1 MATNQTVAAARTEPA
16 PQPQSGKR
24 FRILVCIDGTDESY
38 RALRYAARVGGG
50 NDADLV
56 VVNVRPPAEAGRLAG
71 FKERTADQGL
81 LHWSLEIPGVR
92 HLRKAR
98 DLLLEWHTFES
109 QGWREEIGHIDVKGD
124 ELGDNKIVYANDAG
138 KQVVLKLKVASD
150 VAAGILQQW
159 DIGHY
164 DLIILGASRK
174 ERSLAKSVWDPPV
187 ADRIAWRAPCSVL
200 VASALE
206 EGHGHLICTDGSE
219 RAMTAVRRDAL
230 VASRCNCAISLI
242 AVAPDEAGLAAA
254 KEHVE
259 SAARM
264 LAGLGI
270 PVLNKF
276 TPVGAPAEEIIQAGQ
291 DFSVI
296 VLADSG
302 KRGFRRFV
310 RGSVAQTVLR
320 DAHHSVMVVR

>member
-1 MATNQTVAAARTEPA
+1 MGTTLSAAAASDPA
-16 PQPQSGKR
+16 AQTDKR

-38 RALRYAARVGGG
+38 RALRYAARIGGG

-56 VVNVRPPAEAGRLAG
+56 VVNIRPPDEAGRLAG
-71 FKERTADQGL
+71 FKDRSSDQGL
-81 LHWSLEIPGVR
+81 LHWGLEIPGVR
-92 HLRKAR
+92 HLNKAR
-98 DLLLEWHTFES
+98 DLLLDLHAVDS
-109 QGWREEIGHIDVKGD
+109 QGWQEEIGHIDVKGD
-124 ELGDNKIVYANDAG
+124 ELGDNKVVYTNSAG
-138 KQVVLKLKVASD
+138 KKVVLKLKVASD

-200 VASALE
+200 VASAIE

-219 RAMTAVRRDAL
+219 RAMTTVRQDAL

-242 AVAPDEAGLAAA
+242 SVAPDEASLGAA
-254 KEHVE
+254 KENVE
-259 SAARM
+259 NATRM

-270 PVLNKF
+270 PVLNQF
-276 TPVGAPAEEIIQAGQ
+276 TPVGTPAEEIIQAGQ

-296 VLADSG
+296 VLSDSG

-310 RGSVAQTVLR
+310 KGSVAQTVLR
-320 DAHHSVMVVR
+320 DARHSVMIVR

>member
-1 MATNQTVAAARTEPA
+1 MDIVATNQTAAAMAAPATEA
-16 PQPQSGKR
+16 GKR

-38 RALRYAARVGGG
+38 RALRYAARIGGG

-56 VVNVRPPAEAGRLAG
+56 VVNIRPPDEAGRLAG
-71 FKERTADQGL
+71 FKERSADQGL
-81 LHWSLEIPGVR
+81 LHWGLEIPGVR
-92 HLRKAR
+92 HLSKAR
-98 DLLLEWHTFES
+98 DLLLDLHAVEP
-109 QGWREEIGHIDVKGD
+109 QGWQEEIGHIDVKGD
-124 ELGDNKIVYANDAG
+124 ELGDNKVVYTNSAG
-138 KQVVLKLKVASD
+138 KKVVLKLKVASD
-150 VAAGILQQW
+150 VVAGILEQW

-200 VASALE
+200 VASAIE

-219 RAMTAVRRDAL
+219 RSMAAARRDAL

-242 AVAPDEAGLAAA
+242 AVAPDEAGLAVA

-259 SAARM
+259 NAARM

-310 RGSVAQTVLR
+310 KGSVAQTVLR
-320 DAHHSVMVVR
+320 DARHSVMIVR

>member
-1 MATNQTVAAARTEPA
+1 MGTTLSAAAAKADPA
-16 PQPQSGKR
+16 AQTDKR
-24 FRILVCIDGTDESY
+24 FRILICIDGTDESY
-38 RALRYAARVGGG
+38 RALRYASRIGGG

-56 VVNVRPPAEAGRLAG
+56 VVNVRPPGEAGRLAG
-71 FKERTADQGL
+71 FKDRSSDQGL
-81 LHWSLEIPGVR
+81 LHWGLEIPGVR
-92 HLRKAR
+92 HLSKAR
-98 DLLLEWHTFES
+98 DLLLELHAVEP
-109 QGWREEIGHIDVKGD
+109 QGWQEEIGHIDVKGD
-124 ELGDNKIVYANDAG
+124 ELGDNKVVYTNSAG
-138 KQVVLKLKVASD
+138 KKVVLKLKVATD
-150 VAAGILQQW
+150 VVAGILQQW

-187 ADRIAWRAPCSVL
+187 ADRIAWRAPCAVL
-200 VASALE
+200 VASAIE
-206 EGHGHLICTDGSE
+206 EGHGHLICTDGSD
-219 RAMTAVRRDAL
+219 RAMAAVRRDAL
-230 VASRCNCAISLI
+230 VASRCNCSVSLI
-242 AVAPDEAGLAAA
+242 SVSPDEAALGPA
-254 KEHVE
+254 KDNVE

-310 RGSVAQTVLR
+310 KGSVAQTVLR
-320 DAHHSVMVVR
+320 DARHSVMIVR